1 MKTLFNMSMWA
12 CLSISSITLL
22 TLGIESANA
31 QEPAITPIMQTDSAQ
46 QELIDLYFAAAKSGN
61 TEVIQ
66 EFLTHGFPVDI
77 KNQAGFTALMMAA
90 YYGHAEVVNTLLAH
104 QSNRC
109 LRDSKGHTA
118 LMGAIVK
125 GEWGIAKQLSKVD
138 CDQAAKQEGA
148 LTTEEFAKVFGQ
160 QDKLKQLL
168 QTP

>member
-90 YYGHAEVVNTLLAH
+90 YYGHAEVVNTLLVH
-104 QSNRC
+104 HSNRC

-125 GEWGIAKQLSKVD
+125 AEWGIAKQLNKVD
-138 CDQAAKQEGA
+138 CDQVAKHEGA

-160 QDKLKQLL
+160 QDELKQLL
-168 QTP
+168 QSP